1 MSTLLEARGVS
12 LVREG
17 QALLDGVDLELEAG
31 QLQALLGPNGAGKSS
46 LVRLL
51 SGESQP
57 SQGVIE
63 LRGTALN
70 RLDARAQARRRAVL
84 PQHDTLSFGF
94 TSREVVA
101 LGRLAS
107 IQGSP
112 REETQILDEVMAA
125 TDTTHLAA
133 RRYPL
138 LSGGE
143 RRRVHLA
150 RILAQVWTVE
160 HAVLLL
166 DEPTAGLDPEH
177 QHQLM
182 TLLRQ
187 LAARGMGIL
196 MSVHDLNLAAL
207 YADRCTLLRNGR
219 VLDRGPTSD
228 VLTAQNLRALYG
240 AALGFTAHPTG
251 DRQQWL
257 VGLVG

>member
-1 MSTLLEARGVS
+1 MSLLLEARGVS
-12 LVREG
+12 LVRDG
-17 QALLDGVDLELEAG
+17 RALLDGVDLALEAG

-46 LVRLL
+46 LIRLL
-51 SGESQP
+51 SGESLP

-63 LRGTALN
+63 LRGTALT
-70 RLDARAQARRRAVL
+70 RLDARAQARQRAVL

-101 LGRLAS
+101 LGRLACA
-107 IQGSP
+107 QGSA

-125 TDTTHLAA
+125 TDTTHLAT

-150 RILAQVWTVE
+150 RALAQVWTVE
-160 HAVLLL
+160 SAVLLL
-166 DEPTAGLDPEH
+166 DEPTAGLDPAH

-182 TLLRQ
+182 TLLRR
-187 LAARGMGIL
+187 LAGRGMGIL

-207 YADRCTLLRNGR
+207 YADRCSLLRDGK
-219 VLDRGPTSD
+219 VLDRGPTAE
-228 VLTAQNLRALYG
+228 VLSAENLRVLYG
-240 AALGFTAHPTG
+240 ATLAFTAHPTG
-251 DRQQWL
+251 DRKQWL
-257 VGLVG
+257 VGPMN